1 MKTIRER
8 VIYFLVLLVVVSII
22 AFIAMLFTPSISH
35 STPQSNTVSG
45 IVYDNSNCNGIQNGV
60 NGFSIAVYRDGQFW
74 KFITTVLGGLY
85 AINDLEDHVDY
96 RFQFAKRG
104 HGEVNATFRFPNGDN
119 NVTFNVNRAH
129 CADLYFPIIQ
139 RGKPSRQ

>member
-1 MKTIRER
+1 MKTLRER
-8 VIYFLVLLVVVSII
+8 VVYFFVLLAVVT
-22 AFIAMLFTPSISH
+22 ATLTPTVAR

-45 IVYDNSNCNGIQNGV
+45 IVYDNPNCNGIQNRV
-60 NGFSIAVYRDGQFW
+60 NGFSIAIYRNGQFW

-85 AINDLEDHVDY
+85 AINDLEDNVDY
-96 RFQFAKRG
+96 WFQFAKRE

-129 CADLYFPIIQ
+129 CSDLYFPTIQ
-139 RGKPSRQ
+139 RGIPSR